1 MNVNAHKQY
10 RLLDPVT
17 TVDHVE
23 ELCQHAKMHS
33 IASVCMPPLFV
44 KQAKE
49 FLAGSAIKVSTII
62 GYPYGYNIVE
72 AKLAEIIMAM
82 VDGCDEMEV
91 HINLTALKNA
101 DWQYLARELSSIAPV
116 VLKKEKLLTVVVNN
130 VFLTDDEMVKC
141 CDLYGV
147 AGINFFCL
155 VANDEDTAALQ
166 KRVKTLRA
174 WLADSAKIKIAG
186 PLWNDEQ
193 VNELVQAGAD
203 IVSIPFTVK

>member
-1 MNVNAHKQY
+1 MDINAHKQY

-23 ELCQHAKMHS
+23 DLCQHAKMNG
-33 IASVCMPPLFV
+33 IASVCVPPLFV

-49 FLAGSAIKVSTII
+49 LLKDIAIKVSTII
-62 GYPYGYNIVE
+62 GYPYGYNIIE

-101 DWQYLARELSSIAPV
+101 DWQYLASELSSIAPV
-116 VLKKEKLLTVVVNN
+116 VLKKQKLLTIVVNSA
-130 VFLTDDEMVKC
+130 FLTDDEMVKC

-147 AGINFFCL
+147 AGINFFSL
-155 VANDEDTAALQ
+155 VASDADTTALQ
-166 KRVKTLRA
+166 RRVKTLRA

-186 PLWNDEQ
+186 PLWDDDQ
-193 VNELVQAGAD
+193 INELVQAGAD
-203 IVSIPFTVK
+203 IVSVPFTVK